1 MKIISKTL
9 LLTAF
14 TFFTIN
20 TLQAQ
25 TIVVP
30 DTLSGWTQTWVA
42 NLNGSQASY
51 NNWSEGGVNTISA
64 TASTVFTKMYRKDQY
79 TFGFRTNLR
88 YGQSRIDGRTRK
100 SDDLISVRLR
110 TTYDLQEDSKL
121 AAYGAIQFRTQFAD
135 GFDYEA
141 KMNPAGGD
149 SLISGFFSPAYLTEG
164 AGFEYN
170 ANSNLQLEAGLA
182 LKQTF
187 ISDGDL
193 APNYGLPQ
201 GDTFRSEGGLTT
213 GISFQAPVAENI
225 QYSSNLET
233 FTSFT
238 DPVSET
244 DVFWSNEL
252 VGQVN
257 SLISAS
263 FQFEMR
269 YDDDFSSEVQIKQ
282 VLSAGLSVNLY

>member
-1 MKIISKTL
+1 MKNFTRTL
-9 LLTAF
+9 LLFIAILFITDSV
-14 TFFTIN
+14 N
-20 TLQAQ
+20 AQ

-30 DTLSGWTQTWVA
+30 DTLVGWNQTWVA

-51 NNWSEGGVNTISA
+51 SNWSEGGVNTISG
-64 TASTVFTKMYRKDQY
+64 TASTVFTRMYRKEQY

-100 SDDLISVRLR
+100 SDDLISIRLR
-110 TTYDLQEDSKL
+110 STYDLQEDSKV

-135 GFDYEA
+135 GYEYDA
-141 KMNPAGGD
+141 KVAGGD

-164 AGFEYN
+164 AGLEYN
-170 ANSNLQLEAGLA
+170 ANPSLQMEAGLA

-193 APNYGLPQ
+193 SPNYGLPQ

-213 GISFQAPVAENI
+213 GISFQSKIAENI

-238 DPVSET
+238 NPVSET
-244 DVFWSNEL
+244 DVFWANEL
-252 VGQVN
+252 VGQIN

-269 YDDDFSSEVQIKQ
+269 YDNDFSSEVQIKQ
-282 VLSAGLSVNLY
+282 VLSAGISVNLY

>member
-1 MKIISKTL
+1 MKIFTKTL
-9 LLTAF
+9 LLTAI
-14 TFFTIN
+14 TFFTAN
-20 TLQAQ
+20 SLQAQ
-25 TIVVP
+25 TIVVS
-30 DTLSGWTQTWVA
+30 DTLVGWTQTWVA

-51 NNWSEGGVNTISA
+51 SNWSEGGVNTVSGA
-64 TASTVFTKMYRKDQY
+64 ASTVYTKMYRDGQF

-88 YGQSRIDGRTRK
+88 YGESIVNKENRK

-110 TTYDLQEDSKL
+110 TTYDLEDDSNV
-121 AAYGAIQFRTQFAD
+121 AAYGAIHFRTQFAD
-135 GFDYEA
+135 GFNYGA
-141 KMNPAGGD
+141 KAAGGD

-164 AGFEYN
+164 VGLAYN
-170 ANSNLQLEAGLA
+170 ASPNLQMEAGLA

-193 APNYGLPQ
+193 APNYNLNQ

-213 GISFQAPVAENI
+213 GISFQATVAENI
-225 QYSSNLET
+225 QYSSNLDT

-252 VGQVN
+252 VGQIN

-269 YDDDFSSEVQIKQ
+269 YDNDFSSEVQIKE
-282 VLSAGLSVNLY
+282 VLSAGISVNLY

>member
-1 MKIISKTL
+1 MKNFTRIL
-9 LLTAF
+9 LLFIAILFITDSV
-14 TFFTIN
+14 N
-20 TLQAQ
+20 AQ

-30 DTLSGWTQTWVA
+30 DTLVGWNQTWVA

-51 NNWSEGGVNTISA
+51 SNWSEGGVNTISG
-64 TASTVFTKMYRKDQY
+64 TASTVFTRMYRKNQY

-100 SDDLISVRLR
+100 SDDLISIRLR
-110 TTYDLQEDSKL
+110 STYDLQEDSKV

-135 GFDYEA
+135 GYEYDA
-141 KMNPAGGD
+141 KVAGGD

-164 AGFEYN
+164 AGLEYN
-170 ANSNLQLEAGLA
+170 ANPNLQKKAGLA

-193 APNYGLPQ
+193 SPNYGLPQ

-213 GISFQAPVAENI
+213 GISFQSKIAENI

-238 DPVSET
+238 NPVSET
-244 DVFWSNEL
+244 DVFWANEL
-252 VGQVN
+252 VGQIN

-269 YDDDFSSEVQIKQ
+269 YDNDFSSEVQIKQ
-282 VLSAGLSVNLY
+282 VLSAGISVNLY

>member
-1 MKIISKTL
+1 MRNFTRTL
-9 LLTAF
+9 LLITAILF
-14 TFFTIN
+14 ITDSVN
-20 TLQAQ
+20 AQ

-30 DTLSGWTQTWVA
+30 DTLVGWTQTWVA
-42 NLNGSQASY
+42 KLNGSQASY
-51 NNWSEGGVNTISA
+51 SNWSEGGVNTVSGN
-64 TASTVFTKMYRKDQY
+64 ASTVFTRMYRNDQY

-88 YGQSRIDGRTRK
+88 YGQSRIDGESRK
-100 SDDLISVRLR
+100 SDDLISLRLR

-135 GFDYEA
+135 GFDYDA
-141 KMNPAGGD
+141 KVAGGD
-149 SLISGFFSPAYLTEG
+149 SLISGFLSPAYLTEG
-164 AGFEYN
+164 IGLEFN
-170 ANSNLQLEAGLA
+170 ANPKLQLEAGLA

-193 APNYGLPQ
+193 SPNYGLPQ

-213 GISFQAPVAENI
+213 GIAFQTKVAENI

-238 DPVSET
+238 DPVSKT
-244 DVFWSNEL
+244 DVFWANEL
-252 VGQVN
+252 VGQIN

-282 VLSAGLSVNLY
+282 VLSAGISVNIN

>member
-1 MKIISKTL
+1 MERFTKLILIIGATL
-9 LLTAF
+9 FVSNSL
-14 TFFTIN
+14 N
-20 TLQAQ
+20 AQ

-30 DTLSGWTQTWVA
+30 DTLDGWNQTWVA

-51 NNWSEGGVNTISA
+51 SNWSEGGVNTVSGA
-64 TASTVFTKMYRKDQY
+64 ASTVFTKMYRQDQY

-88 YGQSRIDGRTRK
+88 YGQSRVDGDTRK
-100 SDDLISVRLR
+100 SDDLISLRLR
-110 TTYDLQEDSKL
+110 STYDLQEGSKV

-135 GFDYEA
+135 GYDYGA
-141 KMNPAGGD
+141 KVAGGD

-164 AGFEYN
+164 AGLEYN
-170 ANSNLQLEAGLA
+170 ASSSLQMEAGLA

-193 APNYGLPQ
+193 SPNYGLPL

-213 GISFQAPVAENI
+213 GISFQAPIAENI

-238 DPVSET
+238 DAISKT
-244 DVFWSNEL
+244 DVFWANEL
-252 VGQVN
+252 VGQIN

-269 YDDDFSSEVQIKQ
+269 YDDDFSSEVQVKQ
-282 VLSAGLSVNLY
+282 VLSAGISVNLY

>member
-1 MKIISKTL
+1 MKNFTRTL
-9 LLTAF
+9 LLFIAILFITDSV
-14 TFFTIN
+14 N
-20 TLQAQ
+20 AQ

-30 DTLSGWTQTWVA
+30 DTLVGWNQTWVA

-51 NNWSEGGVNTISA
+51 SNWSEGGVNTISG
-64 TASTVFTKMYRKDQY
+64 TASTVFTRMYRKEQY

-100 SDDLISVRLR
+100 SDDLISIRLR
-110 TTYDLQEDSKL
+110 STYDLQEDSKV

-135 GFDYEA
+135 GYEYDA
-141 KMNPAGGD
+141 KVAGGD

-164 AGFEYN
+164 AGLEYN
-170 ANSNLQLEAGLA
+170 ANPSLQMEAGLA

-193 APNYGLPQ
+193 SPNYGLPQ

-213 GISFQAPVAENI
+213 GISFQNKIAENI

-238 DPVSET
+238 NPVSET
-244 DVFWSNEL
+244 DVFWANEL
-252 VGQVN
+252 VGQIN

-269 YDDDFSSEVQIKQ
+269 YDNDFSSEVQIKQ
-282 VLSAGLSVNLY
+282 VLSAGISVNLY

>member
-1 MKIISKTL
+1 MKNFTRIL
-9 LLTAF
+9 LLFIAILFITDSV
-14 TFFTIN
+14 N
-20 TLQAQ
+20 AQ

-30 DTLSGWTQTWVA
+30 DTLVGWNQTWVA

-51 NNWSEGGVNTISA
+51 SNWSEGGVNTISG
-64 TASTVFTKMYRKDQY
+64 TASTVFTRMYRKNQY

-100 SDDLISVRLR
+100 SDDLISIRLR
-110 TTYDLQEDSKL
+110 STYDLQEDSKV

-135 GFDYEA
+135 GYEYDA
-141 KMNPAGGD
+141 KVAGGD

-164 AGFEYN
+164 AGLEYN
-170 ANSNLQLEAGLA
+170 ANPSLQMEAGLA

-193 APNYGLPQ
+193 SPNYGLPQ

-213 GISFQAPVAENI
+213 GISFQSKIAENI

-238 DPVSET
+238 NPVSET
-244 DVFWSNEL
+244 DVFWANEL
-252 VGQVN
+252 VGQIN

-269 YDDDFSSEVQIKQ
+269 YDNDFSSEVQIKQ
-282 VLSAGLSVNLY
+282 VLSAGISVNLY

>member
-1 MKIISKTL
+1 MKIFTKTL
-9 LLTAF
+9 LLTAI
-14 TFFTIN
+14 TFFTAN
-20 TLQAQ
+20 SLQAQ

-30 DTLSGWTQTWVA
+30 DTLNGWNQTWVA
-42 NLNGSQASY
+42 NLNGSQATYS
-51 NNWSEGGVNTISA
+51 NWSEGGVNTVSG
-64 TASTVFTKMYRKDQY
+64 TASTVYTKMYRKEQH

-88 YGQSRIDGRTRK
+88 YGQSKVAGDTRK
-100 SDDLISVRLR
+100 SDDLISIRLR
-110 TTYDLQEDSKL
+110 TTYDLQEDSKV

-135 GFDYEA
+135 GYDYEA

-164 AGFEYN
+164 AGLEYN
-170 ANSNLQLEAGLA
+170 ANPSLQIEAGLA

-193 APNYGLPQ
+193 SPNYGLPQ
-201 GDTFRSEGGLTT
+201 GDTFRSEGGLPT
-213 GISFQAPVAENI
+213 GISFQTTVAENI

-244 DVFWSNEL
+244 DVFWANEL
-252 VGQVN
+252 VGQIN
-257 SLISAS
+257 SIISAS

-282 VLSAGLSVNLY
+282 VLSAGISVNLY

>member
-1 MKIISKTL
+1 MNKFTKNFL
-9 LLTAF
+9 LIAAILFITDS
-14 TFFTIN
+14 
-20 TLQAQ
+20 LYAQ

-30 DTLSGWTQTWVA
+30 DTLNGWNQTWVA

-51 NNWSEGGVNTISA
+51 SNWSEGGVNTLSG

-100 SDDLISVRLR
+100 SDDLISIRLR
-110 TTYDLQEDSKL
+110 STYDLQEGSKV

-135 GFDYEA
+135 GYEYEA
-141 KMNPAGGD
+141 KVAGGD

-164 AGFEYN
+164 AGLEYN
-170 ANSNLQLEAGLA
+170 ANPNLQMEAGLA

-193 APNYGLPQ
+193 SPNYGLPQ

-213 GISFQAPVAENI
+213 GISFQAKVAENI

-238 DPVSET
+238 NPVSET

-252 VGQVN
+252 VGQIN

-282 VLSAGLSVNLY
+282 VLSAGISVNLY

>member
-1 MKIISKTL
+1 MNKLTKNFL
-9 LLTAF
+9 LIAAI
-14 TFFTIN
+14 FFITDS
-20 TLQAQ
+20 LYAQ

-30 DTLSGWTQTWVA
+30 DTLNGWNQTWIA

-51 NNWSEGGVNTISA
+51 SNWSEGGVNTISG
-64 TASTVFTKMYRKDQY
+64 TASTVFTKMYRKEQY
-79 TFGFRTNLR
+79 SFGFRTNLR

-100 SDDLISVRLR
+100 SDDLISIRLR
-110 TTYDLQEDSKL
+110 STYDLQEGSKV

-135 GFDYEA
+135 GYEYDA
-141 KMNPAGGD
+141 KVAGGD

-164 AGFEYN
+164 AGLEYN
-170 ANSNLQLEAGLA
+170 ANPNLQMEAGLA

-213 GISFQAPVAENI
+213 GISFQTQVAENI

-238 DPVSET
+238 NPVTET

-252 VGQVN
+252 VGQIN

-282 VLSAGLSVNLY
+282 VLSAGISVNLY

>member
-1 MKIISKTL
+1 
-9 LLTAF
+9 
-14 TFFTIN
+14 
-20 TLQAQ
+20 
-25 TIVVP
+25 
-30 DTLSGWTQTWVA
+30 
-42 NLNGSQASY
+42 
-51 NNWSEGGVNTISA
+51 
-64 TASTVFTKMYRKDQY
+64 MYRKDQY

-88 YGQSRIDGRTRK
+88 YGQSKVAGDTRK
-100 SDDLISVRLR
+100 SDDLISIRLR
-110 TTYDLQEDSKL
+110 TTYDLQEDSKV
-121 AAYGAIQFRTQFAD
+121 AAYGAIQFRTQFTD
-135 GFDYEA
+135 GFDYGA

-164 AGFEYN
+164 AGLEYN
-170 ANSNLQLEAGLA
+170 ASPQLQMEAGVA

-193 APNYGLPQ
+193 SPNYGLNQ

-213 GISFQAPVAENI
+213 GISFQTTVAENI

-244 DVFWSNEL
+244 DVFWANEL
-252 VGQVN
+252 VGQIN
-257 SLISAS
+257 SIISAS

-282 VLSAGLSVNLY
+282 VLSAGISVNLY

>member
-1 MKIISKTL
+1 MKKFTRSL
-9 LLTAF
+9 LLIVATVFVTDAL
-14 TFFTIN
+14 N
-20 TLQAQ
+20 AQ

-30 DTLSGWTQTWVA
+30 DTLEGWTQTWVA

-51 NNWSEGGVNTISA
+51 SNWSEGGVNTVSGA
-64 TASTVFTKMYRKDQY
+64 ASTVFTRMYRQDQY

-88 YGQSRIDGRTRK
+88 YGQSRVDGDTRK
-100 SDDLISVRLR
+100 SDDLISIRLR
-110 TTYDLQEDSKL
+110 TTYDLQEDSNV
-121 AAYGAIQFRTQFAD
+121 AAYGAVQFRTQFAD
-135 GFDYEA
+135 GFDYGA
-141 KMNPAGGD
+141 KMDPVGGD
-149 SLISGFFSPAYLTEG
+149 SLISGFLSPAYLTEG
-164 AGFEYN
+164 IGLEYN
-170 ANSNLQLEAGLA
+170 ASPSLQLETGLA

-193 APNYGLPQ
+193 APNYGLPA
-201 GDTFRSEGGLTT
+201 GETFRSEGGLTT
-213 GISFQAPVAENI
+213 GIAFQTQVAENI

-252 VGQVN
+252 VGQIN

-282 VLSAGLSVNLY
+282 VLSAGISVNLY

>member
-1 MKIISKTL
+1 MKIFTKTL
-9 LLTAF
+9 LLTAI
-14 TFFTIN
+14 TFFTAN
-20 TLQAQ
+20 SLQAQ

-30 DTLSGWTQTWVA
+30 DTLNGWTQTWVA
-42 NLNGSQASY
+42 NLNGSQATYS
-51 NNWSEGGVNTISA
+51 NWSEGGVNTVSG
-64 TASTVFTKMYRKDQY
+64 TASTVYTKMYRKEQH

-88 YGQSRIDGRTRK
+88 YGQSKVAGDTRK
-100 SDDLISVRLR
+100 SDDLISIRLR
-110 TTYDLQEDSKL
+110 TTYDLQEDSKI

-135 GFDYEA
+135 GYDYEA

-164 AGFEYN
+164 AGLEYN
-170 ANSNLQLEAGLA
+170 ANPSLQIEAGLA

-193 APNYGLPQ
+193 SPNYGLSQ

-213 GISFQAPVAENI
+213 GISFQTTVAENI

-244 DVFWSNEL
+244 DVFWANEL
-252 VGQVN
+252 VGQIN
-257 SLISAS
+257 SIISAS

-282 VLSAGLSVNLY
+282 VLSAGISVNLY

>member
-1 MKIISKTL
+1 MQRFTKLILIIGATL
-9 LLTAF
+9 FVSNSL
-14 TFFTIN
+14 N
-20 TLQAQ
+20 AQ

-30 DTLSGWTQTWVA
+30 DTLIGWNQTWVA

-51 NNWSEGGVNTISA
+51 SNWSEGGVNTVSGA
-64 TASTVFTKMYRKDQY
+64 ASTVFTKMYRKDQY

-88 YGQSRIDGRTRK
+88 YGQSRVDGDTRK
-100 SDDLISVRLR
+100 SDDLISIRLR
-110 TTYDLQEDSKL
+110 STYDLQEGSKV

-135 GFDYEA
+135 GYDYGA
-141 KMNPAGGD
+141 KVAGGD

-164 AGFEYN
+164 AGLEYN
-170 ANSNLQLEAGLA
+170 ASPSLQMEAGLG

-193 APNYGLPQ
+193 SPNYGLPL

-213 GISFQAPVAENI
+213 GISFQTPIAENI

-238 DPVSET
+238 DAISKT
-244 DVFWSNEL
+244 DVFWANEL
-252 VGQVN
+252 VGQIN

-269 YDDDFSSEVQIKQ
+269 YDDDFSSEVQVKQ
-282 VLSAGLSVNLY
+282 VLSAGISVNLY

>member
-1 MKIISKTL
+1 MRNFTRTL
-9 LLTAF
+9 LLITAILF
-14 TFFTIN
+14 ITDSVN
-20 TLQAQ
+20 AQ

-30 DTLSGWTQTWVA
+30 DTLVGWTQTWVA

-51 NNWSEGGVNTISA
+51 SNWSEGGVNTVSGN
-64 TASTVFTKMYRKDQY
+64 ASTVFTRMYRNDQY

-88 YGQSRIDGRTRK
+88 YGQSRIDGESRK
-100 SDDLISVRLR
+100 SDDLISLRLR

-135 GFDYEA
+135 GFDYDA
-141 KMNPAGGD
+141 KVAGGD
-149 SLISGFFSPAYLTEG
+149 SLISGFLSPAYLTEG
-164 AGFEYN
+164 IGLEFN
-170 ANSNLQLEAGLA
+170 ANPKLQLEAGLA

-193 APNYGLPQ
+193 SPNYGLPQ

-213 GISFQAPVAENI
+213 GIAFQTKVAENI

-238 DPVSET
+238 DPVSKT
-244 DVFWSNEL
+244 DVFWANEL
-252 VGQVN
+252 VGQIN

-282 VLSAGLSVNLY
+282 VLSAGISVNIN

>member
-1 MKIISKTL
+1 MKIFTKTL
-9 LLTAF
+9 LLTAI
-14 TFFTIN
+14 TFFTAN
-20 TLQAQ
+20 SLQAQ

-30 DTLSGWTQTWVA
+30 DTLVGWTQTWVA
-42 NLNGSQASY
+42 NLNGSQAAYS
-51 NNWSEGGVNTISA
+51 NWSEGGVNTVSGA
-64 TASTVFTKMYRKDQY
+64 ASTVYTKMYRKEQY

-100 SDDLISVRLR
+100 SDDLISIRLR

-121 AAYGAIQFRTQFAD
+121 AAYGAIHFRTQFAD
-135 GFDYEA
+135 GYDYEA

-164 AGFEYN
+164 AGLEYN
-170 ANSNLQLEAGLA
+170 ANPSLQLEAGLA

-187 ISDGDL
+187 IADGDL
-193 APNYGLPQ
+193 SPNYGLNQ

-213 GISFQAPVAENI
+213 GISFQATVAENI
-225 QYSSNLET
+225 QYSSNLDT

-252 VGQVN
+252 VGQIN

-263 FQFEMR
+263 FQLEMR

-282 VLSAGLSVNLY
+282 VLSAGISVNLY

>member
-1 MKIISKTL
+1 MKIFTKTL
-9 LLTAF
+9 LLTAI
-14 TFFTIN
+14 TFFTAN
-20 TLQAQ
+20 SLQAQ

-30 DTLSGWTQTWVA
+30 DTLVGWTQTWVA

-51 NNWSEGGVNTISA
+51 SNWSEGGVNTVSGA
-64 TASTVFTKMYRKDQY
+64 ASTVYTKMYRKEQY

-100 SDDLISVRLR
+100 SDDLISIRLR

-121 AAYGAIQFRTQFAD
+121 AAYGAIHFRTQFAD
-135 GFDYEA
+135 GYDYEA

-164 AGFEYN
+164 AGLEYN
-170 ANSNLQLEAGLA
+170 ANPSLQLEAGLA

-187 ISDGDL
+187 IADGDL
-193 APNYGLPQ
+193 SPNYGLNQ

-213 GISFQAPVAENI
+213 GISFQATVAENI
-225 QYSSNLET
+225 QYSSNLDT

-252 VGQVN
+252 VGQIN

-282 VLSAGLSVNLY
+282 VLSAGISVNLY